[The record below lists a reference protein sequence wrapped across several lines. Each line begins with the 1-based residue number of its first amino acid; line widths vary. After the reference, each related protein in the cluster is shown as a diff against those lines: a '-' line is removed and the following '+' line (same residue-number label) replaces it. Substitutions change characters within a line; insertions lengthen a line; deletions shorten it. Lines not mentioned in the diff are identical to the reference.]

1 MLHVSNIVLSLGHI
15 KNEEIMKTFR
25 NIKFIKRD
33 YDCTNIVF
41 CEAETAPNE
50 NWIECNASENTL
62 SQLWMENGVR
72 YFGYL

>member
-1 MLHVSNIVLSLGHI
+1 
-15 KNEEIMKTFR
+15 MKTFR

-50 NWIECNASENTL
+50 NWIECDANENTL
-62 SQLWMENGVR
+62 NQLWMENGDR